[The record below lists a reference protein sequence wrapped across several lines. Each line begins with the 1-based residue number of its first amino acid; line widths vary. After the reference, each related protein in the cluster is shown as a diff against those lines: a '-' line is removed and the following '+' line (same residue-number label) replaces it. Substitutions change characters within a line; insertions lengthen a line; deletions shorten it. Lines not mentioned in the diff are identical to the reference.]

1 VDIFKQIRKLWEV
14 NMPRAKKK
22 TTATKNNV
30 GEAEIGRL
38 MFDAL
43 ELYKNNC
50 KSELLKQGVAKDSL
64 GEVST
69 ILEAQETY
77 TRNAILDQVSILF
90 KT

>member
-1 VDIFKQIRKLWEV
+1 
-14 NMPRAKKK
+14 MPRAKKK
-22 TTATKNNV
+22 TTATTQKSV

-38 MFDAL
+38 MLDAL

-77 TRNAILDQVSILF
+77 TRNAVLDQVSILF